1 MFSQITIMRL
11 LFLVFLTTSAIFLSE
26 KPDIETNTGLV
37 LRPSHRYCR
46 SQSFWYWK
54 FVRFLRIFFKKTLK
68 TIKVHSSNSQALPV
82 LLIRTYLKGNYFRGR
97 GKSRKNKLRK
107 NEKLKLADNL
117 LNLLWINY
125 QKQSSG
131 LNKHLIGSKLKL
143 MWNWFVY
150 VMYCKFYVNFMWKQF
165 TLKSPVTD

>member
-26 KPDIETNTGLV
+26 KPNIETNTGLV

-54 FVRFLRIFFKKTLK
+54 FVRFLRIFLKKTFK

-125 QKQSSG
+125 QEKSS
-131 LNKHLIGSKLKL
+131 
-143 MWNWFVY
+143 NW
-150 VMYCKFYVNFMWKQF
+150 C
-165 TLKSPVTD
+165 VTD

>member
-1 MFSQITIMRL
+1 MFSQSNIMRI

-26 KPDIETNTGLV
+26 KPDMKTNTGLV

-46 SQSFWYWK
+46 SKSLLYWK
-54 FVRFLRIFFKKTLK
+54 FVRFLRIFRKKTFK
-68 TIKVHSSNSQALPV
+68 TAKVHSSNSQALPV

-117 LNLLWINY
+117 LNLLWINF
-125 QKQSSG
+125 QKNSFKKNLVG
-131 LNKHLIGSKLKL
+131 FTVCHILYMKHT
-143 MWNWFVY
+143 VY
-150 VMYCKFYVNFMWKQF
+150 VTYCIWKEF
-165 TLKSPVTD
+165 TLE

>member
-26 KPDIETNTGLV
+26 KPNIETNTGLV

-46 SQSFWYWK
+46 SQSFLYWK
-54 FVRFLRIFFKKTLK
+54 FVRFLRIFWKKTSK

-117 LNLLWINY
+117 LNLLWINF
-125 QKQSSG
+125 QKNSFKKNPVG
-131 LNKHLIGSKLKL
+131 FTVCHILYMKRVYIGITVH
-143 MWNWFVY
+143 W
-150 VMYCKFYVNFMWKQF
+150 
-165 TLKSPVTD
+165 TDWSRC